1 MSSYVDSFPDPSVTG
16 GIEMN
21 AQPSRHHK
29 FNRVLMTILSLFAV
43 LVIAWPIIQMS
54 LAVFSSP
61 FVGQWQASDVNG
73 NDMRLTVSGSSGGP
87 LQITWIESDISLCDG
102 AGGIVR
108 GTGQLDESNPHLLE
122 ADLHLD
128 CFTGEV
134 SSDFHFM
141 WRYHPVSNTLSG
153 RYDDGVVTAWRQPDR
168 PFPSTPALNLRV
180 NYGDNWVESFYA
192 AGHRV
197 WITVTENDGVNVKAT
212 ARSITE
218 SRERWDGQSGFQTSD
233 SLWFDAQGNQMA
245 DPPDI
250 RPHDRV
256 FGWMDNGATA
266 QVQIGEIRGVV
277 DITTDSIGGTI
288 LAPWITAPVLVE
300 CLDWGSGGNPFY
312 SKNKDA
318 GLISTNGT
326 HPYSCSWAGEWGIQS
341 GQTVGVGYVGSD
353 GNWVANAFFTTDPTF
368 DAFVP
373 GAIEGYDWPAGST
386 ITVNINDGEYVAQA
400 VSELRPGALPGRTR
414 VPFELWKDN
423 FFIEA
428 GDRIVM
434 TDGSITKDSVV
445 TALAVTD
452 FDVST
457 RTVSGT
463 YDPDSSLRVWVYDR
477 DGQVATDPGNGA
489 WVATFDQLQA
499 GTLGGASQQDV
510 DGDGTS
516 IEFEVPQTFFVSSTA
531 DAIGNDGVCTLRE
544 AIIAANTNAPSGNLS
559 GECPR
564 GLDSQTDII
573 VFVAG
578 NVYSLTTDRTNNDT
592 AADGDLDISDNPS
605 ALDLIIRVEGDGK
618 ATISQDAALVDDRV
632 LENHEATVRLENLI
646 LTGGSNVGGGGGLL
660 NNGTIDMTASQVS
673 GNSVS
678 WDGGGIYNSSV
689 ASLNVESSTIAGNSS
704 TAFAGGI
711 MNKGTLTLKN
721 SEIKAN
727 TSVYGGGGIN
737 NEGTLVIDANVM
749 SANSSGQGG
758 ALYNSG
764 TATIGNG
771 TLVGGPLAEDAN
783 TADGG
788 GGLFSLG
795 TLTVSDSTVTGNR
808 ASYGGGLFNWVGGM
822 LTISHSTVSNNHA
835 NEGGGLHNKEHST
848 ATIQN
853 GTVFSGNFAEWSGG
867 GIDNW
872 GKITITESTLRENI
886 SAGEAG
892 DAIAS
897 GAFED
902 STASI
907 TGSCIVGNGDTAIF
921 TNQLP
926 SLDAIGNWWGSR
938 TGPAHWTN
946 PGGIG
951 DSVSDFID
959 FSAWLTEPPS
969 ICAPQ

>member
-1 MSSYVDSFPDPSVTG
+1 
-16 GIEMN
+16 MN
-21 AQPSRHHK
+21 AQPSPTHK
-29 FNRVLMTILSLFAV
+29 FNRVLVTILSLFAI
-43 LVIAWPIIQMS
+43 LVIALPIIQMS

-128 CFTGEV
+128 CFTSEV

-180 NYGDNWVESFYA
+180 NYGDNWVESFYV

-197 WITVTENDGVNVKAT
+197 WIIVTENDGVNVKAT

-218 SRERWDGQSGFQTSD
+218 SREQWDGQSGFQTSD

-256 FGWMDNGATA
+256 FGWVDNGATA
-266 QVQIGEIRGVV
+266 QVQIGEIRGMV
-277 DITTDSIGGTI
+277 DIAADSIGGTI

-312 SKNKDA
+312 SKNKAA

-326 HPYSCSWAGEWGIQS
+326 HPYSCSWAGEWDIQS

-373 GAIEGYDWPAGST
+373 GAIEGYDWPVGNT

-400 VSELRPGALPGRTR
+400 VSELRPGAPPGRTR

-423 FFIEA
+423 FLIEA

-434 TDGSITKDSVV
+434 TDGSITKDSVI

-477 DGQVATDPGNGA
+477 AGQVATDPGNGT

-499 GTLGGASQQDV
+499 GTLGGANQEDV

-516 IEFEVPQTFFVSSTA
+516 IEFEVPETFFVNSTS
-531 DAIGNDGVCTLRE
+531 DVIGNDGVCTLRE
-544 AIIAANTNAPSGNLS
+544 AVIAANTNTPSGNMS

-573 VFVAG
+573 ILLAG
-578 NVYSLTTDRTNNDT
+578 NVYSLTTDRTNSDT

-605 ALDLIIRVEGDGK
+605 ALDLVIRVEGDGK

-632 LENHEATVRLENLI
+632 LENHEATVRIENLI

-689 ASLNVESSTIAGNSS
+689 ASLNVESSTIASNSS
-704 TAFAGGI
+704 AAFAGGI

-737 NEGTLVIDANVM
+737 NEGILTIDASVL
-749 SANSSGQGG
+749 SANTSGQGG
-758 ALYNSG
+758 ALYNNEYG
-764 TATIGNG
+764 TTVIYQSNVIDGSAS
-771 TLVGGPLAEDAN
+771 
-783 TADGG
+783 DGG
-788 GGLFSLG
+788 GGLFNLG
-795 TLTVSDSTVTGNR
+795 AMTVDRSTVSGNW
-808 ASYGGGLFNWVGGM
+808 APYGGGLFNWIDGM
-822 LTISHSTVSNNHA
+822 LTVSNSNISGNSA
-835 NEGGGLHNKEHST
+835 NQGGGLTTHENSITVLENSHIVANT
-848 ATIQN
+848 AN
-853 GTVFSGNFAEWSGG
+853 WAGG
-867 GIDNW
+867 GVNNW
-872 GKITITESTLRENI
+872 GKLTITESVLKENTSMI
-886 SAGEAG
+886 GVGSAINSDVKLKEAM
-892 DAIAS
+892 
-897 GAFED
+897 
-902 STASI
+902 SI
-907 TGSCIVGNGDTAIF
+907 TGSCIVENGGIAVF
-921 TNQLP
+921 TSQ
-926 SLDAIGNWWGSR
+926 AAWQMATGNWWGSR
-938 TGPAHWTN
+938 TGPAYRTN
-946 PGGIG
+946 PGGVG

-969 ICAPQ
+969 SCAPQ

>member
-1 MSSYVDSFPDPSVTG
+1 
-16 GIEMN
+16 MN
-21 AQPSRHHK
+21 AGPSPNHK
-29 FNRVLMTILSLFAV
+29 FNRVLMTILSLFAI
-43 LVIAWPIIQMS
+43 LVIALPIIQMGY
-54 LAVFSSP
+54 AVSSSP
-61 FVGQWQASDVNG
+61 FVGEWQASDEAG
-73 NDMRLTVSGSSGGP
+73 NDVRLTVSGPSGGP
-87 LQITWIESDISLCDG
+87 LQITWIESDISICDG
-102 AGGIVR
+102 AAGIVR

-128 CFTGEV
+128 CFTSEV
-134 SSDFHFM
+134 SSDFHFL

-153 RYDDGVVTAWRQPDR
+153 RYADGVVTVWHQPNR
-168 PFPSTPALNLRV
+168 PLPSTPAFNLRV
-180 NYGDNWVESFYA
+180 DYGNNWVESFYA
-192 AGHRV
+192 AGHKAWV
-197 WITVTENDGVNVKAT
+197 TVTESNGVIVKAT
-212 ARSITE
+212 AELMTE
-218 SRERWDGQSGFQTSD
+218 PKKYWDGGSGFQTMD
-233 SLWFDAQGNQMA
+233 SIWFDGEGNQMA
-245 DPPDI
+245 NPPDI
-250 RPHDRV
+250 RPHDWV
-256 FGWMDNGATA
+256 FGWVDNGASA
-266 QVQIGEIRGVV
+266 QVQIGEIGGVV
-277 DITTDSIGGTI
+277 NITSDSIEGTI
-288 LAPWITAPVLVE
+288 LTPWSTAPVPVE
-300 CLDWGSGGNPFY
+300 CLNWGSGGNPFNN
-312 SKNKDA
+312 KNKDA
-318 GLISTNGT
+318 GLISTDGT
-326 HPYSCSWAGEWGIQS
+326 HAYSCSWAGEWDIQS

-353 GNWVANAFFTTDPTF
+353 GNWVANSFFTTNPTF
-368 DAFVP
+368 EAFVP
-373 GAIEGYDWPAGST
+373 GAIEGYDWPVGST
-386 ITVNINDGEYVAQA
+386 ITVTINDGEYVAQA
-400 VSELRPGALPGRTR
+400 VSELRPGAPLGGTR

-445 TALAVTD
+445 TALTVTD

-477 DGQVATDPGNGA
+477 DGQVATDPGTGA

-499 GTLGGASQQDV
+499 GALGGASQEDV

-516 IEFEVPQTFFVSSTA
+516 IEFEVPETFFVNSTN
-531 DAIGNDGVCTLRE
+531 DVIGDDGVCTLRE
-544 AIIAANTNAPSGNLS
+544 AVIAANTNTPSGNMN

-573 VFVAG
+573 ILLAG
-578 NVYSLTTDRTNNDT
+578 NVYSLTTDRTKDDT

-605 ALDLIIRVEGDGK
+605 TLDLIIRVEGDGK

-632 LENHEATVRLENLI
+632 LENHEATVRIENLI

-660 NNGTIDMTASQVS
+660 NNGTIHMTASQVS

-689 ASLNVESSTIAGNSS
+689 ASLNIESSTIAGNSS
-704 TAFAGGI
+704 AAFAGGI

-727 TSVYGGGGIN
+727 TSVHGGGGIN
-737 NEGTLVIDANVM
+737 NEGTLVIDAGVL
-749 SANSSGQGG
+749 SVNSSGQGG

-771 TLVGGPLAEDAN
+771 TLVGGPLVGDAN

-822 LTISHSTVSNNHA
+822 LTISHSAVSDNHA
-835 NEGGGLHNKEHST
+835 NQGGGLHNKEHST
-848 ATIQN
+848 TIIQN
-853 GTVFSGNFAEWSGG
+853 DTVFSGNFAEWSGG

-902 STASI
+902 SSASI

-921 TNQLP
+921 TNRLP
-926 SLDAIGNWWGSR
+926 SLNAIGNWWGSR
-938 TGPAHWTN
+938 TGPAYWTN